1 MGLPPKRIVR
11 TPCKKTARSKPTKA
25 VSRLSRSRSKAV
37 KAKEKGKAQ
46 GKAKVK
52 LTPRQRS
59 DKSLQ
64 THKGNKGT
72 KQKGGKRTKN
82 MTTLDQLNAIS
93 WDVLQLPE
101 RAMWKGKTAAE
112 NRLILEKVI
121 HQGSIR
127 LLLPV
132 VRNTSEENGRQMVV
146 YSVIVKGRESFN
158 RDIRFGDI
166 LHKIHGFYMG
176 TKVSEDD
183 IAYASMGDASVPIG
197 RKANQIRFGNFIEG
211 QTRFGGLKDQ
221 GNGTYVL
228 SLQ

>member
-11 TPCKKTARSKPTKA
+11 TPRKSGGRRSKRAKA
-25 VSRLSRSRSKAV
+25 VSQVSRSRSKAV
-37 KAKEKGKAQ
+37 KIKVNAKGKAK
-46 GKAKVK
+46 GKGK
-52 LTPRQRS
+52 LKAIRQRS
-59 DKSLQ
+59 DR
-64 THKGNKGT
+64 THKGT
-72 KQKGGKRTKN
+72 KQKGGIKTKK
-82 MTTLDQLNAIS
+82 MTTLDQLNAIT

-146 YSVIVKGRESFN
+146 YSVIVKGRESLH

-211 QTRFGGLKDQ
+211 QTRFGGLQDQ

>member
-1 MGLPPKRIVR
+1 MPPRRMTSNPQRRSLVKKSRPPKTQKRQFS
-11 TPCKKTARSKPTKA
+11 KK
-25 VSRLSRSRSKAV
+25 VQNSRK
-37 KAKEKGKAQ
+37 
-46 GKAKVK
+46 
-52 LTPRQRS
+52 
-59 DKSLQ
+59 
-64 THKGNKGT
+64 
-72 KQKGGKRTKN
+72 KQKGGDKAKTTKKSKTTVKKRTVRKTGKKTGGKKA

-121 HQGSIR
+121 HKGSIR

-132 VRNTSEENGRQMVV
+132 VRNTSEDNGKQMVV
-146 YSVIVKGRESFN
+146 YSVIVKGREN
-158 RDIRFGDI
+158 LDRDIRFGDI

-176 TKVSEDD
+176 TKVSDDD

-197 RKANQIRFGNFIEG
+197 RKADQIRFGNFIEG
-211 QTRFGGLKDQ
+211 QTKFGGLQDQ

-228 SLQ
+228 SLT